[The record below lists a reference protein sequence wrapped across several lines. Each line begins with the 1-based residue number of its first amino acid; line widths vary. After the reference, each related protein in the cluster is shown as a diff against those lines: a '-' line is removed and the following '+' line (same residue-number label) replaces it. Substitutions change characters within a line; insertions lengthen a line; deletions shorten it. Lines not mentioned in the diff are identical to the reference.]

1 MKPPA
6 ACASLKAAVVAADK
20 AVWKEK
26 ILTPRRKAAEKK
38 HRDAKKKLEA
48 CKKEFGAA
56 GAVLYARALA
66 RAAGDAGVKFGL
78 KPGFQKEAGP
88 FRVADVVKKQ
98 FKVGKVV
105 EAIPKAKAF
114 AKKQGL
120 EEAVKYAAL
129 VEGLNDAKKGATAG
143 FITAQVGAAIV
154 DVVGGVVSL
163 GTYAAAAPFVHAAI
177 GAGQKL
183 TTDLINKDIALNE
196 QKYKGE
202 IEKYFAKKDIS
213 TQKRETAKADADMK
227 KIEQMQKSLDEKTAA
242 PAPASEPVAGATKPW
257 YTSTGVLIGGGLLA
271 GLAIYA
277 ATRNNPRA

>member
-38 HRDAKKKLEA
+38 HRDAKKKLDA

-88 FRVADVVKKQ
+88 LRVADVVKKQ

-105 EAIPKAKAF
+105 EATPKAKAF

-129 VEGLNDAKKGATAG
+129 VEGLTDAKKGATAG
-143 FITAQVGAAIV
+143 FITAQVGAAVV
-154 DVVGGVVSL
+154 DLVGGVFSL
-163 GTYAAAAPFVHAAI
+163 GTYAAAAPFVQAAI
-177 GAGQKL
+177 GAGQKI
-183 TTDLINKDIALNE
+183 TTELINKDIARNE
-196 QKYKGE
+196 GLYAE
-202 IEKYFAKKDIS
+202 ALS
-213 TQKRETAKADADMK
+213 KRAAKASARALK
-227 KIEQMQKSLDEKTAA
+227 KEAAEAEKQAESLEKAQTALPVTAA
-242 PAPASEPVAGATKPW
+242 PATPWYLTKPVLAAGGAVAALSLFAIVRATK
-257 YTSTGVLIGGGLLA
+257 
-271 GLAIYA
+271 
-277 ATRNNPRA
+277 RK